1 MGTPKESAIALRADH
16 KTICSFD
23 SIDDKNCRKVM
34 SEVKRLVD
42 EVKRNNNMMVRSHL
56 SPDTPEHPHHP
67 RPHSMPPNTKIP
79 ASDIPKYPVIPKS
92 ESQMEQRKNSTAMP
106 AYFTISNPITIT
118 NNSTGPV
125 PSTEPAKQESKD
137 EPSLFDK
144 AKSMGEKAAVAIGI
158 VGGIKGGVESL
169 RPSKTDT
176 AKASSEPSHRHAS
189 QKDIKTHQQ
198 PQLSS
203 PALLRPRASS
213 LQPSPRPRSWHAPES
228 NNVPRLL
235 PPNSQRPL
243 HHQDLG
249 ALQRPPG
256 LQRPYGQERPPG
268 LQRPGAPQISN
279 TSQFHTPSLVRPPQ
293 IIVNSPNASATIRTG
308 SRSRSRSRTS
318 TLRRHTSTS
327 RSPSAIRQGRGRR
340 V

>member
-1 MGTPKESAIALRADH
+1 
-16 KTICSFD
+16 
-23 SIDDKNCRKVM
+23 
-34 SEVKRLVD
+34 
-42 EVKRNNNMMVRSHL
+42 MMVRSHL

-79 ASDIPKYPVIPKS
+79 ASDIPTYPVIPKS
-92 ESQMEQRKNSTAMP
+92 ESQMEQRKNSTAIP
-106 AYFTISNPITIT
+106 AYFTISNPITIN
-118 NNSTGPV
+118 NNSTGSA

-176 AKASSEPSHRHAS
+176 TKASSKPSHRHAS
-189 QKDIKTHQQ
+189 QKEIKTRQQ
-198 PQLSS
+198 PQVSS

-228 NNVPRLL
+228 KNVLKLL
-235 PPNSQRPL
+235 PPNSQRPV

-249 ALQRPPG
+249 ALQRSPS

-293 IIVNSPNASATIRTG
+293 IIAKSPNASATIRTG
-308 SRSRSRSRTS
+308 SRSRSRLRTS
-318 TLRRHTSTS
+318 TLTRHTSTS